1 MQDQM
6 QRDEIRETLREFMGD
21 NYLFGDTDRLP
32 GDEESLLEKGVVDS
46 TGILELIEFLEDR
59 FGIEVAESETVF
71 ENLGSIGGLT
81 RFVLAKTGA
90 AQPATWRF
98 NMVGHLRGQA
108 GYSLV
113 KVQIRPDGSPFVDP
127 KKGGPFDDRNNLNK
141 WPQLDVANVLDP
153 DGAAWQ
159 VVLNEGYARKY
170 APSTAVSWK
179 LLPSD
184 RLKRTVMTFNWN
196 GLRVNDPSKTVW
208 MVDTSID
215 PMTGELVENAAF
227 K

>member
-1 MQDQM
+1 M
-6 QRDEIRETLREFMGD
+6 
-21 NYLFGDTDRLP
+21 
-32 GDEESLLEKGVVDS
+32 
-46 TGILELIEFLEDR
+46 
-59 FGIEVAESETVF
+59 
-71 ENLGSIGGLT
+71 
-81 RFVLAKTGA
+81 
-90 AQPATWRF
+90 
-98 NMVGHLRGQA
+98 
-108 GYSLV
+108 
-113 KVQIRPDGSPFVDP
+113 
-127 KKGGPFDDRNNLNK
+127 
-141 WPQLDVANVLDP
+141 ANVLDP

-196 GLRVNDPSKTVW
+196 GLRANDPSKTVW

>member
-1 MQDQM
+1 M
-6 QRDEIRETLREFMGD
+6 QRTI
-21 NYLFGDTDRLP
+21 
-32 GDEESLLEKGVVDS
+32 
-46 TGILELIEFLEDR
+46 R
-59 FGIEVAESETVF
+59 FGMMAAVLVATAGCGVAQAPAF
-71 ENLGSIGGLT
+71 TAKPQAVGVRAKAQAVIGLKEA
-81 RFVLAKTGA
+81 FKLATAHTQSAYGDDFRPVAAYADHILDKTGA

-127 KKGGPFDDRNNLNK
+127 KKGGPFVDHNNLNK

-170 APSTAVSWK
+170 APNNAVSWK

-184 RLKRTVMTFNWN
+184 RLKRTVMTFNWS
-196 GLRVNDPSKTVW
+196 GFRANDPSKTVW
-208 MVDTSID
+208 LVDTSID